1 MELGENIQSYLRWR
15 GDVPFSHAAVNHA
28 DALVLCKLAYF
39 DLSRIAEAAED
50 QGITLAKCPSLVSD
64 IHPKGPGDAGEG
76 FFDEAASTAR
86 FGSVIARCYVDATP
100 YDDDTQFSATEY
112 VLPDGPV
119 FVAFRGTDDT
129 VLGWR
134 EDFELGYRRIPAQEK
149 AERYLRD
156 ALARA
161 ATEGRHV
168 IVGGHS
174 KGANLAQ
181 YATSSLT
188 DSELAAIDAIYLL
201 DGPGICGDV
210 QPIPPGAEWVK
221 RVVRIIPTSSV
232 MGRLFEPGVRPIVV
246 RSSETGILQHELMTW
261 QVADGGLATADAPD
275 RESDWFASVFREWMD
290 NVSLAGRQE
299 FVDDLF
305 DAIER
310 AGSSTSEITSSLS
323 DSLPTILAGI
333 VGSRPGA
340 KAAAAKL
347 PLRALLGS
355 VSDALGAS
363 PSFRWLFANGLAH
376 CLELAA
382 GGVLLIMLNRI
393 AIPLALTLTM
403 FCGVI
408 ALFVEMLARLR
419 ASGWNTR
426 REGPRIFAFGVALVV
441 FVLTLVKPDA
451 LYVYASLAF
460 GIALGAAA
468 WSYAQKAAARTR
480 GGTSV
485 AFNATMAVLL
495 GLSAAFVL
503 VAPQEMLAAYAVT
516 LGITLLVCSVGSFL
530 DWRHDVM
537 ERLGE

>member
-15 GDVPFSHAAVNHA
+15 GDVPFSHAAVNHV

-39 DLSRIAEAAED
+39 DLSRIAEVAED
-50 QGITLAKCPSLVSD
+50 QGITLAKCLSLVSD

-156 ALARA
+156 ALGRA
-161 ATEGRHV
+161 AAEGRSV

-181 YATSSLT
+181 YVTSSLT
-188 DSELAAIDAIYLL
+188 DS
-201 DGPGICGDV
+201 
-210 QPIPPGAEWVK
+210 
-221 RVVRIIPTSSV
+221 
-232 MGRLFEPGVRPIVV
+232 
-246 RSSETGILQHELMTW
+246 
-261 QVADGGLATADAPD
+261 
-275 RESDWFASVFREWMD
+275 
-290 NVSLAGRQE
+290 
-299 FVDDLF
+299 
-305 DAIER
+305 
-310 AGSSTSEITSSLS
+310 
-323 DSLPTILAGI
+323 
-333 VGSRPGA
+333 
-340 KAAAAKL
+340 
-347 PLRALLGS
+347 
-355 VSDALGAS
+355 
-363 PSFRWLFANGLAH
+363 
-376 CLELAA
+376 ELAA

-393 AIPLALTLTM
+393 AIPLALTLAM

-408 ALFVEMLARLR
+408 ALLVEMLARLR
-419 ASGWNTR
+419 TSGWNTR

-460 GIALGAAA
+460 GISLGAAA

-485 AFNATMAVLL
+485 AFNAMMAVLL
-495 GLSAAFVL
+495 SLSAAFVL

>member
-15 GDVPFSHAAVNHA
+15 GDVPFSHAAVNHV

-181 YATSSLT
+181 YATTSLT
-188 DSELAAIDAIYLL
+188 DSELAA
-201 DGPGICGDV
+201 
-210 QPIPPGAEWVK
+210 
-221 RVVRIIPTSSV
+221 
-232 MGRLFEPGVRPIVV
+232 
-246 RSSETGILQHELMTW
+246 
-261 QVADGGLATADAPD
+261 
-275 RESDWFASVFREWMD
+275 
-290 NVSLAGRQE
+290 
-299 FVDDLF
+299 
-305 DAIER
+305 
-310 AGSSTSEITSSLS
+310 
-323 DSLPTILAGI
+323 
-333 VGSRPGA
+333 
-340 KAAAAKL
+340 
-347 PLRALLGS
+347 
-355 VSDALGAS
+355 
-363 PSFRWLFANGLAH
+363 
-376 CLELAA
+376 
-382 GGVLLIMLNRI
+382 
-393 AIPLALTLTM
+393 
-403 FCGVI
+403 
-408 ALFVEMLARLR
+408 
-419 ASGWNTR
+419 
-426 REGPRIFAFGVALVV
+426 
-441 FVLTLVKPDA
+441 
-451 LYVYASLAF
+451 
-460 GIALGAAA
+460 
-468 WSYAQKAAARTR
+468 

-485 AFNATMAVLL
+485 AFNATIAALL

>member
-188 DSELAAIDAIYLL
+188 DSELAAIDPSTSWTA
-201 DGPGICGDV
+201 PASV
-210 QPIPPGAEWVK
+210 E
-221 RVVRIIPTSSV
+221 TSSP
-232 MGRLFEPGVRPIVV
+232 FRPAPSGLSGWSA
-246 RSSETGILQHELMTW
+246 SSPPQ
-261 QVADGGLATADAPD
+261 
-275 RESDWFASVFREWMD
+275 ASW
-290 NVSLAGRQE
+290 G
-299 FVDDLF
+299 
-305 DAIER
+305 
-310 AGSSTSEITSSLS
+310 GSS
-323 DSLPTILAGI
+323 
-333 VGSRPGA
+333 
-340 KAAAAKL
+340 
-347 PLRALLGS
+347 
-355 VSDALGAS
+355 
-363 PSFRWLFANGLAH
+363 
-376 CLELAA
+376 
-382 GGVLLIMLNRI
+382 
-393 AIPLALTLTM
+393 
-403 FCGVI
+403 
-408 ALFVEMLARLR
+408 
-419 ASGWNTR
+419 
-426 REGPRIFAFGVALVV
+426 
-441 FVLTLVKPDA
+441 
-451 LYVYASLAF
+451 SLAF
-460 GIALGAAA
+460 APL
-468 WSYAQKAAARTR
+468 WCAAARPASCS
-480 GGTSV
+480 TS
-485 AFNATMAVLL
+485 
-495 GLSAAFVL
+495 S
-503 VAPQEMLAAYAVT
+503 
-516 LGITLLVCSVGSFL
+516 
-530 DWRHDVM
+530 
-537 ERLGE
+537 